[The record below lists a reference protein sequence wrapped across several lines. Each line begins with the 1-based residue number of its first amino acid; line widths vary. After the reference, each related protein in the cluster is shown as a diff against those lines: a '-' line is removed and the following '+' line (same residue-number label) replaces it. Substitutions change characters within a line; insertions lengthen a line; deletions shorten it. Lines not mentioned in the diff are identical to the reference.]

1 MIIWD
6 IGNGK
11 EANKDGFGNY
21 RLLLST
27 EYKLKVN
34 FDLSRYNNDANG
46 GLKNGDYFNI
56 SLPAPMNVVA

>member
-34 FDLSRYNNDANG
+34 FDLSRYNNDANE
-46 GLKNGDYFNI
+46 GLKNEDYFNI